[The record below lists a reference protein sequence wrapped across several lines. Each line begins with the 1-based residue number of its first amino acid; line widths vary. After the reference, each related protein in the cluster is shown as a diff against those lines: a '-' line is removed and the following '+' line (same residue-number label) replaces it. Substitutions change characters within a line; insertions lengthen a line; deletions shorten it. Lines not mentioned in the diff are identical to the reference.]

1 VNPDPSGEVLDP
13 VAAYDCV
20 APLFADLS
28 RRREAYL
35 RKVEELV
42 IARVPANSQSLLDVG
57 AGDGRRAVRIAGST
71 GIQRIVLL
79 EPSARM
85 REGVSAACEMW
96 PIRAE
101 ALAESSIVTGRSFD
115 AIICLW
121 NVLGHIRAHERLKV
135 LKALGQLLSP
145 KGALFV
151 DVNHRY
157 NMRAYG
163 FWRTAGRM
171 MYDRVFPSEAN
182 GDVTVRWDVCGAVCS
197 TYGHVFTQLEMQRL
211 IAAAEL
217 VTGETIFADYK
228 SGEIRRS
235 GLWGNLFYVLRR
247 GGQWRNGSRLM
258 LK

>member
-1 VNPDPSGEVLDP
+1 MNPDHSSDEVLDP

-20 APLFADLS
+20 APLFADMS

-35 RKVEELV
+35 RKVEDLV
-42 IARVPANSQSLLDVG
+42 IAREPANSQSLLDVG
-57 AGDGRRAVRIAGST
+57 AGDGRRAVRIARAAEIHT
-71 GIQRIVLL
+71 IVLL
-79 EPSARM
+79 EPSAKM
-85 REGVSAACEMW
+85 RVGADASCEIW

-101 ALAESSIVTGRSFD
+101 ELNDAAPAEKSFD

-163 FWRTAGRM
+163 SWRTAGRM

-182 GDVTVRWDVCGAVCS
+182 GDVTTRWDVRGAVCS

-217 VTGETIFADYK
+217 VTAEVIFVDYE
-228 SGEIRRS
+228 SGEIQPS
-235 GLWGNLFYVLRR
+235 GLKGNLFYVLRR
-247 GGQWRNGSRLM
+247 GG
-258 LK
+258 